1 MRVPFFMAMPLTRRQ
16 PLWIIS
22 SLSNEPMQNYASA
35 ALICDSQGY
44 LLADFGHF
52 RRITCQTCRNFMQN
66 STAMSN
72 IEDGWGC
79 VPAASELDSPAAG
92 EKGGACPD
100 GTDFG
105 LSA

>member
-1 MRVPFFMAMPLTRRQ
+1 
-16 PLWIIS
+16 
-22 SLSNEPMQNYASA
+22 
-35 ALICDSQGY
+35 
-44 LLADFGHF
+44 
-52 RRITCQTCRNFMQN
+52 MQN

-72 IEDGWGC
+72 IEDVWGC
-79 VPAASELDSPAAG
+79 VPVASELDSPAAG